1 VCVASLVARCLLCI
15 RCRNLKVFSANSAFH
30 AELRSAS
37 ARPASRCSSLIGGRS
52 ERRVDIRLVF
62 ALGGSRSVQSRVIL
76 QFNTE
81 VAQRAKVAE
90 KGLGRPLV
98 SNSGRV
104 PKMPV
109 DESFPA
115 DPMIEMSRRRLQDVE
130 IGFAHAGPP
139 EGELVIL
146 LHGFPEH
153 WGAWR
158 HHMVRLAHAG
168 FYVVAPDQRGYGL
181 SSKPAEVADYDL
193 DLLAADV
200 VGLARHLGRG
210 RFSLVGHDWGGSVTW
225 WLASLEPA
233 ALHRMI
239 VINAPHPAVWR
250 EAMDGDWRQWLKS
263 LYVRVMRLPRL
274 PEFMI
279 RAELSRS
286 CTGAGTGRTRFGR
299 TRSAPRGLVPAGRAH
314 RHGQLVSCL
323 STETAS
329 CSLQLC
335 HCGTNL
341 DHLG

>member
-1 VCVASLVARCLLCI
+1 
-15 RCRNLKVFSANSAFH
+15 
-30 AELRSAS
+30 
-37 ARPASRCSSLIGGRS
+37 
-52 ERRVDIRLVF
+52 
-62 ALGGSRSVQSRVIL
+62 
-76 QFNTE
+76 
-81 VAQRAKVAE
+81 
-90 KGLGRPLV
+90 
-98 SNSGRV
+98 
-104 PKMPV
+104 MPV
-109 DESFPA
+109 DEFFPA

-279 RAELSRS
+279 RAQNYRALARAQEPAELGSAELDRLREDWSRPGAL
-286 CTGAGTGRTRFGR
+286 TGMVNWYRAFLRKQLPAASSFVIAVPTLIIWGDLDAYGRPELAD
-299 TRSAPRGLVPAGRAH
+299 RSARLCKSSRVVHVADATHWVHHEQPERVGAL
-314 RHGQLVSCL
+314 LEEFL
-323 STETAS
+323 S
-329 CSLQLC
+329 QPV
-335 HCGTNL
+335 
-341 DHLG
+341 